1 MGSFGRYSGGGSLY
15 DRSIYLELANAA
27 GDIRRDI
34 KSERIF
40 VDKPR
45 LNLCMNGHPHSF
57 IDFFKGER
65 DLKQDGLAQRF
76 FASCPEPS
84 YYMSEDI
91 MNSENEEFS
100 ISLLL
105 YYIYKKHDVN
115 DAVYSL
121 STDAN
126 IVFNGYYDI
135 YKKIIRD
142 ATIKN
147 TFVNS
152 MCGKAPTQ
160 LLRLTCILQAL
171 HEAFDFIHIYSGNK
185 DVISEDFV
193 EKVKSWIKEHDTF
206 VITTINVI
214 RAKSLLDY
222 FNKSK
227 LILSGFVC
235 NDWSESI
242 DIILSDLVNP
252 TIMTEDENLAFE
264 ETLKSRIYQKL
275 LISDQKTF
283 NLNTLNQSFKGRG
296 SNKVFIHDIFRNLE
310 NLNFGER
317 EDKTNARGPPSTFFK
332 RKYIQSLTQEMI
344 NELESVN
351 IRPDLFMA
359 LNKRS
364 NFNITL
370 KIKKYVI
377 RLYRIFYKGD
387 YDLYSP
393 TTSVA
398 SKCNDNKLSKKTS

>member
-1 MGSFGRYSGGGSLY
+1 M
-15 DRSIYLELANAA
+15 
-27 GDIRRDI
+27 
-34 KSERIF
+34 
-40 VDKPR
+40 
-45 LNLCMNGHPHSF
+45 
-57 IDFFKGER
+57 
-65 DLKQDGLAQRF
+65 
-76 FASCPEPS
+76 
-84 YYMSEDI
+84 
-91 MNSENEEFS
+91 
-100 ISLLL
+100 
-105 YYIYKKHDVN
+105 
-115 DAVYSL
+115 
-121 STDAN
+121 
-126 IVFNGYYDI
+126 
-135 YKKIIRD
+135 
-142 ATIKN
+142 
-147 TFVNS
+147 
-152 MCGKAPTQ
+152 
-160 LLRLTCILQAL
+160 
-171 HEAFDFIHIYSGNK
+171 
-185 DVISEDFV
+185 
-193 EKVKSWIKEHDTF
+193 
-206 VITTINVI
+206 
-214 RAKSLLDY
+214 DY

-364 NFNITL
+364 
-370 KIKKYVI
+370 
-377 RLYRIFYKGD
+377 D

-398 SKCNDNKLSKKTS
+398 SKCNDNKLSIKTKKIELNESMDSETSEQSNV